1 MPKKSKME
9 KEYKSLENNI
19 RMIAEK
25 EIKKIEKEVEEVKKE
40 AEKVGEEIESS
51 ITEKSV
57 KSKKS
62 NTT

>member
-1 MPKKSKME
+1 VPKKNKIE
-9 KEYKSLENNI
+9 KEYGSVESNM
-19 RMIAEK
+19 RMMAEK
-25 EIKKIEKEVEEVKKE
+25 EIKNIEKEVEKVKKE

-51 ITEKSV
+51 MSEKNV